1 MKSSPSGYPTGPAFA
16 PALLTID
23 LDALAW
29 NWRFLADKAAPA
41 KAAAV
46 VKANGY
52 GLGSTPVV
60 TALSQAGC
68 RLFFTAHLSEAIAVR
83 AALPDPTIEVG
94 VLNGLMAGEEDAYP
108 QHNLFPVLND
118 LSQVDRWAAY
128 CRAHGVRPAAVQ
140 VDSGMSRL
148 GLPTAEAE
156 ALAGD
161 PSRMDG
167 FDCRYLMSH
176 MACADE
182 PSHPLNVQQ
191 RDRFAALVSR
201 IPHQFAMLSASS
213 ASFLGPEW
221 RFDYI
226 RPGVALYGGRP
237 DAVGPNPLRQV
248 IKLEGKIVQIQD
260 VDAPQTVGYGAGHKV
275 EGPGRIATI
284 GVGYAD
290 GYLRSLSNKA
300 TAVLHGVTVPLV
312 GRVSMDVTTFDISAV
327 PDAKVGDMLEL
338 IGPSH
343 TIDDLADQAGTIGYE
358 ILTSLGNRYA
368 RRFVG
373 AAAGVPQ

>member
-1 MKSSPSGYPTGPAFA
+1 MKSFPSGPAYA

-29 NWRFLADKAAPA
+29 NWRFLSDTAAPA

-52 GLGSTPVV
+52 GLGTEPVV
-60 TALSQAGC
+60 TTLASAGC
-68 RLFFTAHLSEAIAVR
+68 RLFFTAQLSEAIAAR
-83 AALPDPTIEVG
+83 NALPDPSIEIG
-94 VLNGLMAGEEDAYP
+94 VLNGLMAGGEDVYP
-108 QHNLFPVLND
+108 EYNLFPVLND

-128 CRAHGVRPAAVQ
+128 CASAGPRAAAVQ
-140 VDSGMSRL
+140 LDSGMTRV
-148 GLPTAEAE
+148 GLPHYEAE
-156 ALAGD
+156 ALASD
-161 PSRMDG
+161 PSRLSG
-167 FDCRYLMSH
+167 FECNYLMSH

-182 PSHPLNVQQ
+182 PDHPLNAQQ
-191 RDRFAALVSR
+191 RDRFAAMIPR
-201 IPHQFAMLSASS
+201 IPHRHAMLAASS
-213 ASFLGPEW
+213 ATFLGPAW
-221 RFDYI
+221 HFDFI

-237 DAVGPNPLRQV
+237 NTLAPNPLRQV
-248 IKLEGKIVQIQD
+248 IKLEGKILQIQD
-260 VDAPQTVGYGAGHKV
+260 VDAPQTVGYGAGHRV
-275 EGPGRIATI
+275 EKPGRVATI

-312 GRVSMDVTTFDISAV
+312 GRVSMDLITFDISDV
-327 PDAKVGDMLEL
+327 PDAKVGDRMEL

-368 RRFVG
+368 RRYIG
-373 AAAGVPQ
+373 GPE

>member
-1 MKSSPSGYPTGPAFA
+1 MNGFPSGPAYA

-60 TALSQAGC
+60 KTLAQAGC
-68 RLFFTAHLSEAIAVR
+68 RLFFTAHLGEAIAVR
-83 AALPDPTIEVG
+83 GALPDPEIEVG
-94 VLNGLMAGEEDAYP
+94 VLNGLLAGDEDAYP
-108 QHNLFPVLND
+108 QHTLFPVLND

-128 CRAHGVRPAAVQ
+128 CAKNGARPAAVQ
-140 VDSGMSRL
+140 LDSGMTRL
-148 GLPTAEAE
+148 GLPAAEAE
-156 ALAGD
+156 SLAAD
-161 PSRMDG
+161 PGRMAG
-167 FDCRYLMSH
+167 FECRYLLSH

-182 PSHPLNVQQ
+182 PDHPLNAAQQ
-191 RDRFAALVSR
+191 ERFAALVPR
-201 IPHQFAMLSASS
+201 IPHTHAMLAASS
-213 ASFLGPEW
+213 AVFLGPAW
-221 RFDYI
+221 HFDYI

-237 DAVGPNPLRQV
+237 NTLAPNPMRQV
-248 IKLEGKIVQIQD
+248 IKLEGKILQIQD
-260 VDAPQTVGYGAGHKV
+260 VDAPQTVGYGAGHRV
-275 EGPGRIATI
+275 EEPGRIATI

-300 TAVLHGVTVPLV
+300 TAVLHGVSVPLV
-312 GRVSMDVTTFDISAV
+312 GRVSMDLTTFDISAV
-327 PDAKVGDMLEL
+327 PDAKVGDSVEL

-358 ILTSLGNRYA
+358 ILTSLGGRYA
-368 RRFVG
+368 RRYVG
-373 AAAGVPQ
+373 GPQ